1 MQRHRLVMLLTH
13 EELESLV
20 LYNGSNQE
28 RHCEISWWLKV
39 FSRHKRLLHVIR
51 NLRFLKKEIPQVIC
65 VSMLLTTMSVTL
77 SCIK

>member
-1 MQRHRLVMLLTH
+1 MQRHWLVMLLTH

-28 RHCEISWWLKV
+28 RHGEISWWLKV
-39 FSRHKRLLHVIR
+39 FSRHKRLLDVIR

-65 VSMLLTTMSVTL
+65 VSMFLTTMSVTL
-77 SCIK
+77 SCMK